1 MVVTGKTGGLR
12 PPFPSD
18 EDECRDTP
26 GGLEKGL
33 EGVLFLPFHL
43 ETIPLGIFTDL
54 DQPNRLFSFSTDAAP
69 VYKEEG
75 PGGQAKISNT
85 LILKRDIHILS

>member
-18 EDECRDTP
+18 EDECGDTP

-33 EGVLFLPFHL
+33 EGVLLPPFRL
-43 ETIPLGIFTDL
+43 ETIPLGIFTHL
-54 DQPNRLFSFSTDAAP
+54 DQPNRLFPFSTDAAS
-69 VYKEEG
+69 VHEG
-75 PGGQAKISNT
+75 EDPGRQAKIS
-85 LILKRDIHILS
+85 